1 MEAARLALCE
11 EAVLRDLLR
20 RCGISLPPGYARAS
34 AIDKLRG
41 RSSSIRRNSN
51 GQTVGI
57 RAQVR
62 GGAAAASVAVTADM
76 RQVQYNAQTSVPE
89 WSTSSAGGAVAGSGG
104 KLSRGGSL
112 EGVPD
117 KAGRPRAKGKAGKG
131 GLRRQS
137 SVGRP
142 RTKSSKRRKV
152 DGSLEVSLGSFNII
166 NPLLYT
172 NFNIKFEI

>member
-11 EAVLRDLLR
+11 EAVLRDILR
-20 RCGISLPPGYARAS
+20 RCGISLPPGYARAG

-41 RSSSIRRNSN
+41 RSSSRRNSN
-51 GQTVGI
+51 GQTVGV
-57 RAQVR
+57 RAQGR
-62 GGAAAASVAVTADM
+62 GGASAVAAASAATAAVTADT
-76 RQVQYNAQTSVPE
+76 RLLQYTAQASVPE
-89 WSTSSAGGAVAGSGG
+89 WSMSRAGGAVAGSAG
-104 KLSRGGSL
+104 KISRGGSL
-112 EGVPD
+112 EGVSD

-152 DGSLEVSLGSFNII
+152 DGSLEVGLASS
-166 NPLLYT
+166 
-172 NFNIKFEI
+172 